1 MALKDDLSCLR
12 KSSLLFVAPSLHG
25 YVLSQRI
32 SGAEER
38 KAATP

>member
-1 MALKDDLSCLR
+1 MTFPVSENQ
-12 KSSLLFVAPSLHG
+12 SLLFVAPSLHG

-32 SGAEER
+32 SGAEEG